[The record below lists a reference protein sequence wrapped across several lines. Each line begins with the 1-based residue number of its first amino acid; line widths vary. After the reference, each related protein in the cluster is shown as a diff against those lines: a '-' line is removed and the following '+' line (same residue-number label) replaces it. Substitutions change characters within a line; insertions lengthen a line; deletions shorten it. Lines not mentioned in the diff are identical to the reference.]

1 MEVLI
6 NNRQKKIRLDTRRIR
21 LISEE
26 IMAFEGLAAN
36 AELSVVF
43 CDDDFIQKLNDQ
55 YLGKNQPT
63 DVLSFPQEED
73 DFENGIRLLGD
84 VVISVE
90 TACRQAEKMRHSIDL
105 EIVFLLTHGI
115 LHLCGYDHLRK
126 ADLTKMKNR
135 EELICRWLEEK
146 KLLKEIAGASPASLI
161 KRAQDPES
169 DKTSASPVKKA
180 SASRSKRPKPS

>member
-26 IMAFEGLAAN
+26 IMTFEGLAAN
-36 AELSVVF
+36 TELSVVF

-55 YLGKNQPT
+55 YLAKNEPT
-63 DVLSFPQEED
+63 DVLSFPQDED
-73 DFENGIRLLGD
+73 DFDNGIRLLGD
-84 VVISVE
+84 VVISIE
-90 TACRQAEKMRHSIDL
+90 TACRQAEKMRHPISL

-126 ADLTKMKNR
+126 ADLVKMKKR
-135 EELICRWLEEK
+135 EELVCRWLEEK
-146 KLLKEIAGASPASLI
+146 KLLKELGEASPASLI
-161 KRAQDPES
+161 ERAHNEGEVVAPR
-169 DKTSASPVKKA
+169 PGKKPA
-180 SASRSKRPKPS
+180 ASRSKRPKPS